1 MEMMTPVRNEVANSI
16 NLIWHPHPISPL
28 VGRTDTICA
37 IRPGAT
43 VRDVLKASAID
54 PHQPILVTLDD
65 RLLTVEEWDTVC
77 PAHHQIL
84 NVKATVQGG
93 GGGGGSNV
101 LQVVA
106 MVAIVVVAAMLAAPS
121 GGLSLQAAYGLTA
134 AQAAGFAAAFAVAG
148 SMLVNAVFAA
158 QIPSTSMSSQ
168 TGQYSQGSPTYSLSG
183 GSNRMRPYES
193 MPVIMGAHRFFPDA
207 GAKPYTEYHGEDQ
220 YLYQIFHLGLSSAA
234 FSDWKIGTTP
244 LTSYQEYAWHYPDQ
258 NGRINAF
265 PGNVDSIAGAE
276 LLNSAGWIYRSTSP
290 NTYRIGIDIEGTL
303 YYANNSGGLDN
314 TSVQLRVQYK
324 PTNSANWIDPG
335 QMSGSGSGFV
345 TGSYQPYY
353 VRLVYH
359 RRIFGNS
366 YWEAYEI
373 SKAEYD
379 TGVSNTYNS
388 YEKRWRFIAGS
399 GGTIILSGA
408 SQSAKR
414 ATLFI
419 DVPVGTYDVRIIRET
434 GDSTDARLQNKT
446 NWSTLRSYQLDQAN
460 YAGQNRLGLVIRASE
475 QLNGVV
481 QQLSVHANA
490 DARYWLNGAWQ
501 WGPTSNPAH
510 WFTDFAIGRY
520 DQDGKLVYG
529 LGMPENQIDLAALN
543 AWANF
548 CTVEGLT
555 FNAVI
560 DDNRTAA
567 DILTAI
573 ARCGFGSPTWA
584 SGKLG
589 VVWDSRNASPVGAFG
604 MSNIIRGSFEVSY
617 ITEQLAEEIIVR
629 FTNPAKDWIQDEVRV
644 TVPGITNPTRTSTVD
659 IYGCT
664 SVGMAGKFANYL
676 AAQQKY
682 RKRRISWDSD
692 FEGLTV
698 QRGDVV
704 LLSHDLTQWGY
715 SGRIVQQSG
724 NTLTLDRNVPRNG
737 SLDYLMIKR
746 PDGTMTTYRVKADSG
761 DQHVVELTSTPN
773 MHNGRLP
780 MDHMW
785 FFSPL
790 ATPGKKVKILSIQPV
805 SESRVKIVA
814 TDEDPQFYAAWDGTW
829 SEAGN
834 STLLPNAVPQ
844 VSNLAIS
851 EHLVKTAVGV
861 QAEVT
866 AKWNLNQ
873 SVERTRITWQMNNG
887 PRQVLMAYGESAL
900 FVVPGPGL
908 LRVEAVPI
916 SVTRAGT
923 MVFKEQQIYGLT
935 LPPEDV
941 PWFNADGNLL
951 SWGEVSDLD
960 VAGYRIK
967 WAAGSAGAWHNG
979 QPLHTGLV
987 TDSPW
992 TMPNVGAGA
1001 TTIMI
1006 KAVDTSG
1013 NESAAP
1019 AYLTINLGDPV
1030 VDNVIATR
1038 NMEFLGFPGK
1048 IGAGTVTGGDL
1059 VANST
1064 ESIWN
1069 PNFNTPFWSTDGD
1082 DMWDLTYYAAMTYRA
1097 PVTIAAAESG
1107 SKMTITQDIAAESW
1121 SIDYRKG
1128 AADGQSMWGATATLM
1143 WSGDDYAPMRNNAP
1157 GYMPWLGGI
1166 TAETGDYEIRVRTN
1180 FSHTQG
1186 RIRNLIVNLDVPDI
1200 METVDDKAISASG
1213 TRLPLTKSYYAILNV
1228 NLTVQ
1233 DDGGSARTA
1242 RVMDKSTSGPLVKCF
1257 DINGNPTAGK
1267 VDATIQGY

>member
-93 GGGGGSNV
+93 GGGGGSNIG
-101 LQVVA
+101 QVVA
-106 MVAIVVVAAMLAAPS
+106 MIAIVVIAVALQQYELLPAAF
-121 GGLSLQAAYGLTA
+121 GMTA
-134 AQAAGFAAAFAVAG
+134 ATTSAIGAAAFAVAG
-148 SMLVNAVFAA
+148 AALVNAVFAA
-158 QIPSTSMSSQ
+158 QNPALSMNGQ
-168 TGQYSQGSPTYSLSG
+168 TGQYSQSSPTYSLSG

-193 MPVIMGAHRFFPDA
+193 MPVIMGVHRFFPDA

-220 YLYQIFHLGLSSAA
+220 YLYQIFHLGLSNAA

-244 LTSYQEYAWHYPDQ
+244 LSSYQEYAWHYPDQ

-265 PGNVDSIAGAE
+265 PGNVDSVAGAE

-290 NTYRIGIDIEGTL
+290 DTYRIGIDIEGAL
-303 YYANNSGGLDN
+303 YYANNSGGLDG
-314 TSVQLRVQYK
+314 TSVQLRIQYK
-324 PTNSANWIDPG
+324 PSNSSTWLEPSTVYAQGN
-335 QMSGSGSGFV
+335 GFV
-345 TGSYQPYY
+345 TGHYWTRNVWIEEGHWEYY
-353 VRLVYH
+353 
-359 RRIFGNS
+359 GDDWNS
-366 YWEAYEI
+366 WSEWRDTSHYESRTDWI
-373 SKAEYD
+373 S
-379 TGVSNTYNS
+379 
-388 YEKRWRFIAGS
+388 GS
-399 GGTIILSGA
+399 GGTVIISGA
-408 SQSAKR
+408 SQSPKR

-419 DVPVGTYDVRIIRET
+419 DVPTGTYDVRIIRDT
-434 GDSTDARLQNKT
+434 GDSSDARLQNKT
-446 NWSTLRSYQLDQAN
+446 NWSTLRSYQADTAG
-460 YAGQNRLGLVIRASE
+460 YVGQNRIGLTIRASE
-475 QLNGVV
+475 QLSGVV
-481 QQLSVHANA
+481 QQMSVLATAN
-490 DARYWLNGAWQ
+490 ARYWNGAWQ

-510 WFTDFAIGRY
+510 WFMDFAIGRY
-520 DQDGKLVYG
+520 DGAGKLTYG
-529 LGMPENQIDLAALN
+529 LGMPESQIDLAALN
-543 AWANF
+543 TWANF
-548 CTVEGLT
+548 CTIEGLT
-555 FNAVI
+555 FNAVL
-560 DDNRTAA
+560 DDDRTAA
-567 DILTAI
+567 DMLMAI

-589 VVWDSRNASPVGAFG
+589 AVWDSRNATPVGAFG
-604 MSNIIRGSFEVSY
+604 MSNIIKGSFEVNY

-629 FTNPAKDWIQDEVRV
+629 FTNPDKDWIQDEVRV
-644 TVPGITNPTRTSTVD
+644 TVPGIANPVRASTVD
-659 IYGCT
+659 LYGCT
-664 SVGMAGKFANYL
+664 SARMAGKFANYL

-682 RKRRISWDSD
+682 RKRRISWDAD

-715 SGRIVQQSG
+715 SGRIVEQVG
-724 NTLTLDRNVPRNG
+724 NTLTLDRTVPRNG

-761 DQHVVELTSTPN
+761 NQHVVELTSTPN

-887 PRQVLMAYGESAL
+887 PRQVLMAYGESAS

-916 SVTRAGT
+916 SATRAGT
-923 MVFKEQQIYGLT
+923 MAFKEQQIYGLT

-941 PWFNADGNLL
+941 SWFNADGNLL

-1001 TTIMI
+1001 STIMI

-1107 SKMTITQDIAAESW
+1107 SKMTVTQDIAAESW

>member
-1 MEMMTPVRNEVANSI
+1 MEMTKTPVKTDVAESI
-16 NLIWHPHPISPL
+16 NLIWHPHPISPV
-28 VGRTDTICA
+28 VGRIDTVCA
-37 IRPGAT
+37 IHQGST
-43 VRDVLKASAID
+43 VREILKASSID
-54 PHQPILVTLDD
+54 PYRPIIVSLDD
-65 RLLTVEEWDTVC
+65 RLLTVDEWDTVC
-77 PAHHQIL
+77 PTHQQIL
-84 NVKATVQGG
+84 NVSATVQGG
-93 GGGGGSNV
+93 GGGGGGSNV
-101 LQVVA
+101 GQIVA
-106 MVAIVVVAAMLAAPS
+106 MIAIVVIAVVTQQYYLVP
-121 GGLSLQAAYGLTA
+121 AYGA
-134 AQAAGFAAAFAVAG
+134 AIGAIGAAVIMAAGAV
-148 SMLVNAVFAA
+148 LVNAVFAA
-158 QIPSTSMSSQ
+158 QTPGVEMSGQ

-193 MPVIMGAHRFFPDA
+193 MPVVMGSHRFFPDA
-207 GAKPYTEYHGEDQ
+207 GAKPYTEYRGEDQ
-220 YLYQIFHLGLSSAA
+220 YLYQIFHLGLSSIAY
-234 FSDWKIGTTP
+234 SDWKIGTTP
-244 LTSYQEYAWHYPDQ
+244 LSSYQEYSWYYPDQ
-258 NGRINAF
+258 YGRINAF
-265 PGNVDSIAGAE
+265 PGNVDSIPGAE
-276 LLNSAGWIYRSTSP
+276 LVNSAGWIYRTTSS
-290 NTYRIGIDIEGTL
+290 NTYRIGVDIEGTL

-314 TSVQLRVQYK
+314 TSVQIRIQYK
-324 PTNSANWIDPG
+324 PTNSATWLDPVSIAAQG
-335 QMSGSGSGFV
+335 NGFTTGHYETYQVWVSSGDWGWTTGWVSDEWGNQYWSDYWGWVDTSHFETRTRYV
-345 TGSYQPYY
+345 TGT
-353 VRLVYH
+353 
-359 RRIFGNS
+359 GN
-366 YWEAYEI
+366 
-373 SKAEYD
+373 
-379 TGVSNTYNS
+379 VV
-388 YEKRWRFIAGS
+388 
-399 GGTIILSGA
+399 IISGA
-408 SQSAKR
+408 SQSPKR
-414 ATLFI
+414 ATLYF
-419 DVPVGTYDVRIIRET
+419 DVPVGTYDVRVVRDT

-446 NWSTLRSYQLDQAN
+446 NWSTLRSYQLDQAS

-475 QLNGVV
+475 QLNGVI
-481 QQLSVHANA
+481 QQLSVMATAN
-490 DARYWLNGAWQ
+490 ARYWNGAWQ
-501 WGPTSNPAH
+501 WGATSNPAH

-520 DQDGKLVYG
+520 DQAGKLVYG
-529 LGMPENQIDLAALN
+529 LGMPESQIDLAALN

-548 CTVEGLT
+548 CAVEGLT

-567 DILTAI
+567 DMLTAI
-573 ARCGFGSPTWA
+573 ARCGFASPSWG

-644 TVPGITNPTRTSTVD
+644 NVPGITNPTRSSTVD
-659 IYGCT
+659 LYGCT
-664 SVGMAGKFANYL
+664 SAGMAGKFANYL

-704 LLSHDLTQWGY
+704 LMSHDLTQWGY
-715 SGRIVQQSG
+715 SGRIVSQVG

-737 SLDYLMIKR
+737 SLDYLMLKR
-746 PDGTMTTYRVKADSG
+746 PDGTLITYRVKAASG
-761 DQHVVELTSTPN
+761 ETNVIELTSAPN
-773 MHNGRLP
+773 MQNGRLP

-814 TDEDPQFYAAWDGTW
+814 TDEDPQFYAAWDGVW
-829 SEAGN
+829 NEAGN
-834 STLLPNAVPQ
+834 ATLLPNAVPQ

-866 AKWNLNQ
+866 ASWKVNQ
-873 SVERTRITWQMNNG
+873 GVERTRITWQMNNG
-887 PRQVLMAYGESAL
+887 PRNTIMAYGESVS
-900 FVVPGPGL
+900 FIVPGPGT

-916 SVTRAGT
+916 STSRAGA

-941 PWFNADGNLL
+941 PWFNADANLL

-960 VAGYRIK
+960 VVGYRIK

-979 QPLHTGLV
+979 QPLHTGLI

-1013 NESAAP
+1013 NESANP

-1069 PNFNTPFWSTDGD
+1069 PNFNTPFWSTNSD
-1082 DMWDLTYYAAMTYRA
+1082 DMWDLTYYAAMTYRT
-1097 PVTIAAAESG
+1097 PITIAPAESG

-1128 AADGQSMWGATATLM
+1128 AADNQTMWGATATLM
-1143 WSGDDYAPMRNNAP
+1143 WSADDYAPMRNNAP

-1180 FSHTQG
+1180 FSRIQG

-1200 METVDDKAISASG
+1200 METVNDKTISSAG

-1257 DINGNPTAGK
+1257 DINGNATAGK